1 MAEAEQKVE
10 PVAQETNDPGL
21 GLGDF
26 LGKTKLEANAAKS
39 ASPAKEEPKE
49 VKPEKVDDKPAQV
62 DKKVDVEA
70 KPKEA
75 AKAGEIAKETVKAET
90 QPDSK
95 PNWDDEE
102 NPWKKKAGEFD
113 QRYRDTHKWG
123 NQLNQA
129 LLETQRQMQVLQK
142 KFDGTYDPQVDEPAP
157 PDPVAIRQW
166 GEITGKAEASLEACY
181 EAYGQDNV
189 VAKLN
194 RYREVFGQDL
204 DTQQRILRSN
214 HPVKA
219 ALDAVDAYDFTVK
232 YGPNPSAIVQKMRA
246 EIEAELT
253 PKITERITKE
263 LAKSK
268 SEPKG
273 IGGIQG
279 GSGAEDKAVSRSNAG
294 RQKSLGQLFGS

>member
-1 MAEAEQKVE
+1 MAEADKVE
-10 PVAQETNDPGL
+10 VPVTPEVSDPGL
-21 GLGDF
+21 GLSDF
-26 LGKTKLEANAAKS
+26 LGKSTPEAQ
-39 ASPAKEEPKE
+39 ASPAAEPKE
-49 VKPEKVDDKPAQV
+49 AKPEKVDDKPAAQV
-62 DKKVDVEA
+62 DKEVA
-70 KPKEA
+70 KPGKEPALKADDKKADASA
-75 AKAGEIAKETVKAET
+75 AQQP
-90 QPDSK
+90 QPDAK
-95 PNWDDEE
+95 PNWDDDE